1 MSVRSIRFAV
11 FALAVVA
18 AAPAVPANPAT
29 YDFHI
34 RGLRVGALTLGA
46 EQNGSSYTAT
56 GRIDPTGF
64 VALFADYFFAGTATG
79 QVDANGHVVPR
90 RYAAVSKSPRR
101 LRNTEIEWQGGRPV
115 HVSVEP
121 PRSSSPDPAAQG
133 GTLDPVSAGF
143 RLLRDAPA
151 DEICA
156 TTVDIFDGSR
166 RSRLRVAAPAANG
179 GGELV
184 CAGVFSRVEGEAH
197 SAGQLD
203 EFPFSVVFRQNGAGL
218 AQLERIEAPTKYGRA
233 VISRRR

>member
-1 MSVRSIRFAV
+1 MPIRSLRLLV
-11 FALAVVA
+11 LALALTA
-18 AAPAVPANPAT
+18 GAPAMPMSPTA

-46 EQNGSSYTAT
+46 EQDGTSYTAT
-56 GRIDPTGF
+56 GRIDPTGLI
-64 VALFADYFFAGTATG
+64 ALFADYFFDGTATG
-79 QVDANGHVVPR
+79 RIGADGRVAPH
-90 RYAAVSKSPRR
+90 RYDAVSKSPRR
-101 LRNTEIEWQGGRPV
+101 LRNTVIEWQDGRPV

-121 PRSSSPDPAAQG
+121 PRSSAPDPAAQA

-151 DEICA
+151 SEICA
-156 TTVDIFDGSR
+156 TTVDVFDGSR
-166 RSRLRVAAPAANG
+166 RSRLQLAAPEANG
-179 GGELV
+179 GGEYV

-203 EFPFSVVFRQNGAGL
+203 EFPFSMVFRENGAGL

>member
-1 MSVRSIRFAV
+1 MPVRSLRLIV
-11 FALAVVA
+11 LGLALVA
-18 AAPAVPANPAT
+18 GAPAVPAGPTA
-29 YDFHI
+29 YDFYI

-46 EQNGSSYTAT
+46 EQNGTSYTAT

-64 VALFADYFFAGTATG
+64 IALFADYFFDGTATG
-79 QVDANGHVVPR
+79 RIGAEGRVVPV
-90 RYAAVSKSPRR
+90 RYDAVSKSPRR
-101 LRNTEIEWQGGRPV
+101 LRHTEIEWRDGRPV

-121 PRSSSPDPAAQG
+121 PRSSAPDPAAQVG
-133 GTLDPVSAGF
+133 ALDPVSAGF

-151 DEICA
+151 EEICA
-156 TTVDIFDGSR
+156 TTVDVFDGSR
-166 RSRLRVAAPAANG
+166 RSRLRLSAPTAR

-203 EFPFSVVFRQNGAGL
+203 EFPFSMVFRENGAGL